1 MHLFETHVPVKN
13 TETARSFYQEIVG
26 LEFAHRDPVRDIVFL
41 WIGSDRRSMV
51 GLWGPD
57 THYGVP
63 RKCHFAIAVSL
74 PQLVSTCGRLNDLGI
89 HTRNF
94 FGDQTTEPS
103 VIGWMPSAQIYF
115 SDPDGHALEFIAMLD
130 ERPDPDFLGP
140 LSTWKQ
146 RALVG
151 PR

>member
-1 MHLFETHVPVKN
+1 
-13 TETARSFYQEIVG
+13 
-26 LEFAHRDPVRDIVFL
+26 
-41 WIGSDRRSMV
+41 
-51 GLWGPD
+51 
-57 THYGVP
+57 
-63 RKCHFAIAVSL
+63 L